1 MVFVLSLHAQ
11 VVYAVFSMREFS
23 APLLPPAATGAAPC
37 HDHDQVHSALPL
49 QVLIRVQATGYSY
62 QSRRDSGL
70 WAFSQVKPL
79 QLLTQ
84 LDSSSPHD
92 TLDAHYKV
100 NPVPDPVLPLE
111 SSRPPGNSR
120 PPSPSRSPSPRP
132 KPQPWTPSSSSPAA
146 HLSSPRGRA
155 GTRSQGAQET
165 PTPTPAGAGR
175 GSSRRPEAAGL
186 PGAGGSSSR
195 HSGAIVSTPR
205 RGRA

>member
-146 HLSSPRGRA
+146 RQQQEQRGIQPCLSLLHHPLPPYAHLD
-155 GTRSQGAQET
+155 
-165 PTPTPAGAGR
+165 
-175 GSSRRPEAAGL
+175 GL
-186 PGAGGSSSR
+186 LQVSFCPLFGIP
-195 HSGAIVSTPR
+195 HAIYSFCHAKYPD
-205 RGRA
+205 